1 MNWEQYDELV
11 PFMDDESRVQLAR
24 CVLSDTE
31 PSFSPLLLSLW
42 TAQAAAKKEYWKKC
56 KTNVVKK

>member
-24 CVLSDTE
+24 CVLIDTE
-31 PSFSPLLLSLW
+31 PCYSPVQLALW
-42 TAQAAAKKEYWKKC
+42 TAQASARKEYWKQC
-56 KTNVVKK
+56 KTKGVKK